1 MPRPSATRRSTPA
14 ARARGAGDLLLEIGT
29 EELPYQF
36 VSVGLRALAEA
47 ADREFKENRLA
58 YEKVQ
63 TFGTPRRLVL
73 TVQGLAL
80 KQAPMLKE
88 AMGPSK
94 SVGFGPDG
102 QPTKAAVGFAAS
114 HGLTVDQL
122 EIRQMPKGEYL
133 FAVKRDAGRP
143 TPAVLHDLLPKLI
156 TGLSFPKAMRW
167 NKTGIRFA
175 RPIRWIVALCDGR
188 AVPFEVA
195 GVKAGSRTWGHRFL
209 GLSAGAGRS
218 GIPVTGVASYLAAL
232 RRHGVVPLQEE
243 RRAMIVAQLEALAK
257 RVRGTVQR
265 DEELLQQAVDA
276 VEYPHAI
283 LGSFPESYL
292 TLPPEILTTA
302 MKEHQGFFS
311 IVGAEG
317 KLLPRF
323 ISVTNIKL
331 ANMAV
336 IRRGNER
343 VLAAR
348 LSDAKFYFD
357 EDRKVPLAE
366 RTEKLGGVT
375 FHQKLGT
382 LLQKTRRIEELA
394 GRVAVAMGRPDL
406 AESARRA
413 ARLSKADLLTGV
425 VGEFPALQGVM
436 GGEYARHQGEPPE
449 IARALA
455 EQYLPKSMDDTL
467 PETLL
472 GRVLGLADRL
482 DSIAAFFHVG
492 LSPSGSEDPFAL
504 RRHAGGI
511 VRILLESRLRLDLGA
526 LVGEADRLVAREG
539 FKGAVG
545 NADERLRRILDFLL
559 ERLRFYGRTQQGL
572 RHDVMDAVAKTVR
585 GEGCD
590 LVDLFS
596 RMQAIHAITARPE
609 FDPLMVGFKRAH
621 RLVEKE
627 QWDRIPVDP
636 SQFQHAVESGLHK
649 AVTEAA
655 QAVPAAVAKGRYDEA
670 LEALVRL
677 KAPIDEFFAGVMVN
691 AENPA
696 VRANRLSL
704 LAEVDRLF
712 MSLADFSLIV
722 VAGS

>member
-1 MPRPSATRRSTPA
+1 MSRPSKAHRSTTAKEAPA
-14 ARARGAGDLLLEIGT
+14 SAELLLEIGT

-36 VSVGLRALAEA
+36 VGLGLRALADA
-47 ADREFKENRLA
+47 ADRELKESRLA
-58 YEKVQ
+58 FEKVQ

-73 TVQGLAL
+73 AVQGLAA
-80 KQAPMLKE
+80 KQAPVLKE

-94 SVGFGPDG
+94 AVAFGPDG
-102 QPTKAAVGFAAS
+102 QPTKAAMGFAAS
-114 HGLTVDQL
+114 HGLTVDRL
-122 EIRQMPKGEYL
+122 EVRQMPKGEYL
-133 FAVKRDAGRP
+133 FAVKKDAGRP
-143 TPAVLHDLLPKLI
+143 TPAVLHELLPKVI

-167 NKTGIRFA
+167 NETGIRFA
-175 RPIRWIVALCDGR
+175 RPIRWIVALYAGR
-188 AVPFEVA
+188 VVPFEVA
-195 GVKAGSRTWGHRFL
+195 GVKAGARTWGHRFL
-209 GLSAGAGRS
+209 GPSAGAGRS
-218 GIPVTGVASYLAAL
+218 GISVTGVASYLTAL
-232 RRHGVVPLQEE
+232 RRHGVVPIPEE
-243 RRAMIVAQLEALAK
+243 RRTMIVAQLEALAK
-257 RVRGTVQR
+257 QARGTVQR
-265 DEELLQQAVDA
+265 DEELLHQAVDA

-283 LGSFPESYL
+283 LGSFNESYL
-292 TLPPEILTTA
+292 ALPPEVLTTA

-311 IVGAEG
+311 LVGAEG

-323 ISVTNIKL
+323 ISVTNMKL
-331 ANMAV
+331 ANMSV

-366 RTEKLGGVT
+366 RAEKLGGVT

-382 LLQKTRRIEELA
+382 LLQKTRRLEELA

-425 VGEFPALQGVM
+425 VGEFPALQGIM
-436 GGEYARHQGEPPE
+436 GGEYARHQGEPAE
-449 IARALA
+449 TARALA
-455 EQYLPKSMDDTL
+455 EQYLPKSMDDAL
-467 PETLL
+467 PETTL

-492 LSPSGSEDPFAL
+492 MAPSGSEDPFAL

-511 VRILLESRLRLDLGA
+511 VRIVLEGRLRLDLGA
-526 LVGEADRLVAREG
+526 LAGEADQLVARDG

-545 NADERLRRILDFLL
+545 NADERRRRMLDFLL
-559 ERLRFYGRTQQGL
+559 ERVRFYGRTQQGL

-585 GEGCD
+585 GESCD
-590 LVDLFS
+590 LVDLFL
-596 RMQAIHAITARPE
+596 RMQAIHAITVRPE

-627 QWDRIPVDP
+627 KWDRVPVDP
-636 SQFQHAVESGLHK
+636 AQFQHAVESGLQK
-649 AVTEAA
+649 AMTEAN

-677 KAPIDEFFAGVMVN
+677 KGPIDEFFAGVMVN

-712 MSLADFSLIV
+712 LSVADFSLIV
-722 VAGS
+722 VAGT